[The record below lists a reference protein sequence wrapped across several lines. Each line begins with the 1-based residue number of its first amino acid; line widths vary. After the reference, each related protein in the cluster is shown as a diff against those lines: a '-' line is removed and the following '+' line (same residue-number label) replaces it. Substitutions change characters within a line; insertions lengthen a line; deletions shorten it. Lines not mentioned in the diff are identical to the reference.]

1 MFKKLITPIQLWL
14 LSRGQCV
21 GCGTTLSKVQSVKLT
36 TNTDKITCSCG
47 RIFIYDTQKKTY
59 RRALFSEI

>member
-14 LSRGQCV
+14 LARGQCV
-21 GCGTTLSKVQSVKLT
+21 GCGATLSKVQSAKLT
-36 TNTDKITCSCG
+36 ENTDKITCTCG

-59 RRALFSEI
+59 RRALFSEV

>member
-14 LSRGQCV
+14 LARGQCV
-21 GCGTTLSKVQSVKLT
+21 GCGTPLT
-36 TNTDKITCSCG
+36 KGKSEKRDHSTAKITCSCG
-47 RIFIYDTQKKTY
+47 RIFIYDETQKTY

>member
-21 GCGTTLSKVQSVKLT
+21 GCGMSLAKASSVNHSES
-36 TNTDKITCSCG
+36 TNKITCSCG
-47 RIFIYDTQKKTY
+47 RIFIYDTQKRSY

>member
-21 GCGTTLSKVQSVKLT
+21 GCGMPLAKANSVKHSES
-36 TNTDKITCSCG
+36 TNKITCSCG
-47 RIFIYDTQKKTY
+47 RIFIYDTQKRSY